1 MAVRFGALTSD
12 TNGSPVRGFN
22 MGGIM
27 IELQHVRKEYDL
39 VTPLEDVSTTIQ
51 KGDVI
56 AVIGPSGT
64 GKSTLLRCINLLE
77 RPTSGHIFVDG
88 EDITDKAC
96 NINRIRTKL
105 GMVFQSFNLYEHL
118 TVVENCMLAQTVL
131 LKTPRQAAYDKAMQ
145 LLASVGMERNAL
157 QYPDQLSGGQKQRA
171 AIART
176 LSTDPEIILFDE
188 PTSALDPITVSE
200 VEEVIAGLAKK
211 GCTMMLVTHSMDFA
225 HSVSNRVFYMDQG
238 GIYEEGTPEQIFH
251 HPQKERTRKFIRRL
265 ASLEMEVT
273 EISHNLHEETG
284 KIFAV
289 LRTKKCEPEW
299 LLKVC
304 HAYEEVCNLMFRMI
318 LGDERTFS
326 VSLEYSSKEKRMY
339 MSFTPHSKSSSI
351 QTLEQPQSQLEYKMI
366 RHYCTD
372 LYEDQSDKGIG
383 IRYTLVF

>member
-1 MAVRFGALTSD
+1 
-12 TNGSPVRGFN
+12 
-22 MGGIM
+22 M

-238 GIYEEGTPEQIFH
+238 GIYEEGTPEQIFKN
-251 HPQKERTRKFIRRL
+251 PQKERTRKFIRRL
-265 ASLEMEVT
+265 VSLEMDVT
-273 EISHNLHEETG
+273 EKTHNLIEETG
-284 KIFAV
+284 RIFRF
-289 LRTKKCEPEW
+289 LSDKELEP
-299 LLKVC
+299 KRVMNVC
-304 HAYEEVCNLMFRMI
+304 HAYEEFCILMFREL
-318 LGDERTFS
+318 LGDDRSLTVILEFSAGNNKLTMSFAPHSLRES
-326 VSLEYSSKEKRMY
+326 VSDR
-339 MSFTPHSKSSSI
+339 
-351 QTLEQPQSQLEYKMI
+351 EQIHEFLEYKLISYYSIDMFA
-366 RHYCTD
+366 
-372 LYEDQSDKGIG
+372 EQSDEGVG
-383 IRYTLVF
+383 FRYTLEF

>member
-1 MAVRFGALTSD
+1 MAVRFGALTSGA
-12 TNGSPVRGFN
+12 NGSPVRGFN

-238 GIYEEGTPEQIFH
+238 GIYEEGTPEQIFKN
-251 HPQKERTRKFIRRL
+251 PQKERTRKFIRRL
-265 ASLEMEVT
+265 VSLEMDVT
-273 EISHNLHEETG
+273 EKTHNLIEETG
-284 KIFAV
+284 RIFRF
-289 LRTKKCEPEW
+289 LSDKELEP
-299 LLKVC
+299 KRVMNVC
-304 HAYEEVCNLMFRMI
+304 HAYEEFCILMFREL
-318 LGDERTFS
+318 LGDDRSLTVILEFSAGNNKLTMSFAPHSLRES
-326 VSLEYSSKEKRMY
+326 VSDR
-339 MSFTPHSKSSSI
+339 
-351 QTLEQPQSQLEYKMI
+351 EQIHEFLEYKLISYYSVDMFA
-366 RHYCTD
+366 
-372 LYEDQSDKGIG
+372 EQSDEGVG
-383 IRYTLVF
+383 FRYTLEF